1 MARFVYNRHLYD
13 LFFFLAFRALLQIQ
27 ALQPLD
33 PDELID
39 DDEMTGNPKVRECVC
54 VCVCVLSLIHI

>member
-1 MARFVYNRHLYD
+1 MEFVSISLSLSYI
-13 LFFFLAFRALLQIQ
+13 AFRALLQIQ

-39 DDEMTGNPKVRECVC
+39 DDEMTGNPKVQ
-54 VCVCVLSLIHI
+54 S